1 MLEVSEIRDKNNEI
15 FPFGIITDKLVNVEL
30 RTLKTF
36 VKFTTYTSEDYNSFT
51 KTNNAI
57 ITPFEFWRK
66 NLHSVVRCILRTLS
80 RRRFYLIKKKRI
92 TRLRELHNDGQA
104 VDEKIRRTAVQKPI
118 ISSRCWVRLLISA
131 MWFLEKSIAYSL
143 FHMAGHQATLRI
155 SIK

>member
-80 RRRFYLIKKKRI
+80 RRRFYLIKKNVSQGCENCIMTVKLWMRKSDAQQYKN
-92 TRLRELHNDGQA
+92 LL
-104 VDEKIRRTAVQKPI
+104 
-118 ISSRCWVRLLISA
+118 SRA
-131 MWFLEKSIAYSL
+131 D
-143 FHMAGHQATLRI
+143 AG
-155 SIK
+155 SDC